1 MGMAKTEPSM
11 KDKPRKFQHTYK
23 DADGVESVW
32 KYDLDKF
39 PNGPISVENKFPPHY
54 EKAMQKQQKE
64 VKLERSKSTLQLA
77 KEGKLKEKKF
87 W

>member
-1 MGMAKTEPSM
+1 
-11 KDKPRKFQHTYK
+11 
-23 DADGVESVW
+23 
-32 KYDLDKF
+32 
-39 PNGPISVENKFPPHY
+39 
-54 EKAMQKQQKE
+54 

>member
-1 MGMAKTEPSM
+1 
-11 KDKPRKFQHTYK
+11 
-23 DADGVESVW
+23 
-32 KYDLDKF
+32 
-39 PNGPISVENKFPPHY
+39 
-54 EKAMQKQQKE
+54 MQKQQKE